1 MSSSTSGSGLAARET
16 RLARALA
23 RAVGA
28 EAKLYAVVC
37 AHDVAKARC
46 LGRNAENG
54 WSFLIDEAAFEA
66 LRVKFSTCR
75 TGRGVRPGR
84 HDPLGR
90 LANLLVPDLHRRIRG
105 TRAGCARIPLCEN
118 CSAEGPGVSRL
129 QAGGVAR

>member
-54 WSFLIDEAAFEA
+54 WNFLIDEAAFEA
-66 LRVKFSTCR
+66 LRVKFQPVEPDRRSTWS
-75 TGRGVRPGR
+75 TRP
-84 HDPLGR
+84 
-90 LANLLVPDLHRRIRG
+90 
-105 TRAGCARIPLCEN
+105 AGALSQPVG
-118 CSAEGPGVSRL
+118 AGPPPPNPWHPSGMRPYPALRKLFS
-129 QAGGVAR
+129 